1 MPWEEVTV
9 MSLRIQFIHEAE
21 LKETTFTAL
30 CKSYCISVKTGYK
43 WLNRY
48 HEQGVDGLNDLSRKP
63 HNSPHR
69 IASDIVEQILSLRH
83 QYPRLG
89 GRKIHF
95 MLRRR
100 GVTSVPAP
108 STITDILRRNGLI
121 DPVEAK
127 KHKAFIR
134 FEHELPNQLW
144 QMDFKGH
151 FALDEGRCH
160 PLTVL
165 DDHSRFCVGLLA
177 CPNER
182 GSIVQKQL
190 TAVFRRY
197 GIPQRMTMDN
207 GAPWGK
213 DAVHRLTKFTVWL
226 IRLGIKVSHSSPY
239 HPQTQGKDERF
250 HRSLKVELLN
260 YRLIGNMEQA
270 QHEFD
275 EWLDFYN
282 FQRPHEA
289 LDMLVPND
297 RYKPSDKIFPES
309 LPKIEYQ
316 ESDSV
321 RKVQANGEIH
331 FRGHI
336 FRISYA
342 LHGYPVAVRQTDQD
356 GIFDVF
362 FCNERVKCINLHE
375 TDTEIN

>member
-1 MPWEEVTV
+1 MPWEEETV

-21 LKETTFTAL
+21 LEKTTFTAL
-30 CKSYCISVKTGYK
+30 CKSYGISVKTGYK
-43 WLNRY
+43 WFNRY

-63 HNSPHR
+63 HNTPHR
-69 IASDIVEQILSLRH
+69 TDPDIVEQILSLRH
-83 QYPRLG
+83 QYPSLG

-95 MLRRR
+95 ILLRR
-100 GVTSVPAP
+100 GLTSVPAP

-121 DPVEAK
+121 DPAEAK

-134 FEHELPNQLW
+134 FEHEFPNQLW

-151 FALDEGRCH
+151 FALDVGRCH

-182 GSIVQKQL
+182 GSTVQKQL
-190 TAVFRRY
+190 TAVFRLY

-213 DAVHRLTKFTVWL
+213 DAVHRLTRFTVWL

-250 HRSLKVELLN
+250 HRSLKEELLN
-260 YRLIGNMEQA
+260 HRSIGNMEQA

-309 LPKIEYQ
+309 LPIIEYQ
-316 ESDSV
+316 ERDNV

-331 FRGHI
+331 FRGHV

-342 LHGYPVAVRQTDQD
+342 LHGHPVAVRQTDQD
-356 GIFDVF
+356 GIFDVY
-362 FCNERVKCINLHE
+362 FCNEHVKCINLHE
-375 TDTEIN
+375 TDTEKN

>member
-21 LKETTFTAL
+21 LGKTTFTDL
-30 CKSYCISVKTGYK
+30 CKRYRISVKTGYK

-63 HNSPHR
+63 HSSPHR
-69 IASDIVEQILSLRH
+69 IAPDIVEQILSLRH

-95 MLRRR
+95 MLLRQ
-100 GVTSVPAP
+100 GITSVPAS

-121 DPVEAK
+121 DPAEAK

-151 FALDEGRCH
+151 FPLDEGRCH

-165 DDHSRFCVGLLA
+165 DDHSRFCVGLAA

-190 TAVFRRY
+190 IAIFRSY

-207 GAPWGK
+207 GSPWGK
-213 DAVHRLTKFTVWL
+213 DAVHRLTRLTVWL

-250 HRSLKVELLN
+250 HRSLKEELLN
-260 YRLIGNMEQA
+260 HRSIRNLEQA
-270 QHEFD
+270 QQEFD
-275 EWLDFYN
+275 EWLNFYN
-282 FQRPHEA
+282 VLRPHEA
-289 LDMLVPND
+289 LGMLVPND
-297 RYKPSDKIFPES
+297 RYKPSDKVFPET
-309 LPKIEYQ
+309 LPSIEYQ
-316 ESDSV
+316 ESDNV

-331 FRGHI
+331 FRGRI
-336 FRISYA
+336 FKISNA
-342 LHGYPVAVRQTDQD
+342 LHGYPVAVKSTDQD
-356 GIFDVF
+356 GIFDIY
-362 FCNERVKCINLHE
+362 FCNERVKCINLYE
-375 TDTEIN
+375 TDDNS